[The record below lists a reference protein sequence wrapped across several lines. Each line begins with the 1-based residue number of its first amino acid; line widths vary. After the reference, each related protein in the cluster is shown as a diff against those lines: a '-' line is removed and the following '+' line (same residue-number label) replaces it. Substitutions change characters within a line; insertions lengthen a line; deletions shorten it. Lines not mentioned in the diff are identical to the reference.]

1 MSSPA
6 ARKVIIVAAGRGR
19 RLGKNTDEI
28 PKCMVEVAGRPILHR
43 QLDALAAAGVR
54 DVVVV
59 RGYRGSEI
67 NGGPHRLR
75 FVENPE
81 WERNNILASLMY
93 ARAEMET
100 GEGFFF
106 SYADIVYAP
115 EVATR
120 LAAATD
126 HAGADTALVVDRLW
140 HEAYVG
146 RTLHPIPEAELAAVA
161 EGQGEG
167 QGGGARV
174 TRVGKLVVPA
184 PEAAGEFIGLAW
196 FSAAAAR
203 ALCAIWDRAL
213 AAGGLEAP
221 FGRAAALRNAYV
233 SDGLN
238 ALAEAG
244 HRLAPV
250 FIDGRWREID
260 TEQDLA
266 AALSVVGAW
275 SPEA

>member
-1 MSSPA
+1 MSSPS

-67 NGGPHRLR
+67 HGGPHRLR

-93 ARAEMET
+93 ARAEMEAV
-100 GEGFFF
+100 GDDGFFF

-115 EVATR
+115 EVAAQ

-126 HAGADTALVVDRLW
+126 RAGADTALVVDRRW
-140 HEAYVG
+140 DEAYVG

-161 EGQGEG
+161 GEG
-167 QGGGARV
+167 DAARV
-174 TRVGKLVVPA
+174 TRVGKLAVPA
-184 PEAAGEFIGLAW
+184 AQAAGEFIGLAW

-203 ALCAIWDRAL
+203 ALIAIWDRAL

-275 SPEA
+275 SRED